1 LKYPESAINRFHQ
14 LAAMK
19 LPVRRMDLRI
29 AAIILEH
36 GGTLVTRNLR
46 DFQQIPNLPLE
57 NWAV

>member
-1 LKYPESAINRFHQ
+1 MSRHDSLKK
-14 LAAMK
+14 MK
-19 LPVRRMDLRI
+19 IRIGKTDLRI
-29 AAIILEH
+29 AAIALEH

>member
-1 LKYPESAINRFHQ
+1 
-14 LAAMK
+14 MK
-19 LPVRRMDLRI
+19 LQVRRMDLRI

-36 GGTLVTRNLR
+36 GGALVTRNLR